1 MSSFRYSS
9 PILHGFVQERK
20 TIPLGKFVLRDI
32 KSFEQKNVGKEAR
45 VTLELENS
53 RAVII
58 EWVLKASQVN
68 VVTSYHASLLI
79 DSQRIRGVDYCPIER
94 KKFFKT
100 HIPKGWHENVL
111 DPNTGEDRHEP
122 LDIGT
127 ISDFEDFCG
136 KVAKRWNID
145 YQKGETLF

>member
-1 MSSFRYSS
+1 M
-9 PILHGFVQERK
+9 QERK

>member
-1 MSSFRYSS
+1 MSPFRYSS

-20 TIPLGKFVLRDI
+20 KIPLGKFDLRDI
-32 KSFEQKNVGKEAR
+32 KSIEQKNVGKEAR
-45 VTLELENS
+45 VPLEIENS

-58 EWVLKASQVN
+58 EWVLKASQIT

-79 DSQRIRGVDYCPIER
+79 DSQRIRGIDYSPIER
-94 KKFFKT
+94 KKFFKIQ
-100 HIPKGWHENVL
+100 IPKGWHENVL
-111 DPNTGEDRHEP
+111 DPNTGEDRHEA
-122 LDIGT
+122 LDIGI

-145 YQKGETLF
+145 YQKEGTLF